1 MIDKNYDWAYSE
13 HVLYDDG
20 HGEDAIDDL
29 PCALHVHRFGKTEH
43 YEVIGHD
50 LLRFVAT
57 SSDYSNDVT
66 PHGDTVLLD
75 VNVDDIDALLNTP
88 FA

>member
-13 HVLYDDG
+13 HALYDDG
-20 HGEDAIDDL
+20 HGEDAIDDV

-43 YEVIGHD
+43 YEAIGHD

-57 SSDYSNDVT
+57 SSDYSDDVT
-66 PHGDTVLLD
+66 PRGGNVLLD
-75 VNVDDIDALLNTP
+75 VNVVDIDVLLNTP